1 MAFNNI
7 DVLRLGKLTQILF
20 SKGVLYQGSEDT
32 REWEQIQAMKVTDQ
46 AARELRFMLQKS
58 LGPAASQY
66 RNPGVSNRE
75 FPQAQQA
82 TVEEF
87 VAKFKEMNTTLK
99 LEYQLWERALM
110 AKNAKYM
117 EPLAL
122 EVQSKAVAQKRV
134 MCFDLYEDGT
144 GVRGT
149 AASVDDTDLAADGR
163 IVVTLQ
169 DTDTARGH
177 VGAFEQDDLLL
188 AYSQTGV
195 AVVPTGGAP
204 TGTYYAL
211 KVVDKDFDAATV
223 TFDVVDSS
231 ETVITGF
238 AASNIVNTNVFYRVG
253 QPTIPNLTTI
263 SDYGSATEVLVG
275 LESLAATDGRNVWG
289 ITMDGP
295 YKGSVYDAGGDPMD
309 AILFD
314 KALSRGKRRVGQGR
328 YKYKKACM
336 ADEVHTQLID
346 SRETDR
352 RFLQVTDN
360 KRGTTYFAYQHRND
374 LVECYTS
381 EFVSKHRVWMLP
393 ERSSGEKVLEFHGSD
408 WKSVKVPGGSEFH
421 LNASANGGYT
431 NDIVSYMRGIGVIIC
446 RHPAAIVGLRNFT
459 LSV

>member
-1 MAFNNI
+1 VSFNNI

-75 FPQAQQA
+75 FPRAQQA

-87 VAKFKEMNTTLK
+87 TAKFKEMNTTLK

-134 MCFDLYEDGT
+134 MCFDLYSDGT
-144 GVRGT
+144 GVRGE
-149 AASVDDTDLAADGR
+149 AASADDTDIASGVT
-163 IVVTLQ
+163 VVTLA

-177 VGAFEQDDLLL
+177 VGAFEQDDLVL
-188 AYSQTGV
+188 AYTQAGV
-195 AVVPTGGAP
+195 AVVPTGGAAASF
-204 TGTYYAL
+204 YAW
-211 KVVDKDFDAATV
+211 KVTDKDFDNDTV
-223 TFDVVDSS
+223 TLTAVDQD
-231 ETVITGF
+231 ENTIVPT
-238 AASNIVNTNVFYRVG
+238 ASNIVATNAFYRVG
-253 QPTIPNLTTI
+253 QPTIPNLTSI
-263 SDYGSATEVLVG
+263 SDYGTATEALVG
-275 LESLAATDGRNVWG
+275 LESLAATDSRSVWG
-289 ITMDGP
+289 ITMTGA

-352 RFLQVTDN
+352 RFMQVSDN

-393 ERSSGEKVLEFHGSD
+393 ERSSGEKVLEYHGSD
-408 WKSVKVPGGSEFH
+408 WKAVKVPGGSEFH

-446 RHPAAIVGLRNFT
+446 RHPAAIVGIRNFS

>member
-7 DVLRLGKLTQILF
+7 DVLKLGKLTQILF

-32 REWEQIQAMKVTDQ
+32 REWEQIQSLKVTDQ

-66 RNPGVSNRE
+66 RNPGQSNRE
-75 FPQAQQA
+75 FPRAQQA

-87 VAKFKEMNTTLK
+87 IAKFKEMNTTLK

-122 EVQSKAVAQKRV
+122 EVQSKAIAQKRV
-134 MCFDLYEDGT
+134 MCFDFYADGT
-144 GVRGT
+144 GVRGQ
-149 AASVDDTDLAADGR
+149 AASVDTTALAASGR
-163 IVVTLQ
+163 IVVTLL
-169 DTDTARGH
+169 DTDAARGH
-177 VGAFEQDDLLL
+177 VGAFEQDDHLL
-188 AYSQTGV
+188 AYSATAV
-195 AVVPTGGAP
+195 AQNPSGGAP
-204 TGTYYAL
+204 TGTFYAL
-211 KVVDKDFDAATV
+211 RVADKSFEDATV
-223 TFDVVDSS
+223 SFDVID
-231 ETVITGF
+231 ENGTVITGF
-238 AASNIVNTNVFYRVG
+238 TSSGIVANSNFYRVG

-263 SDYGSATEVLVG
+263 TDYGTASEVLVG
-275 LESLAATDGRNVWG
+275 LESLAAADGRNVWG
-289 ITMDGP
+289 ITMSGA
-295 YKGSVYDAGGDPMD
+295 YKGSVLDAGGDPMD

-314 KALSRGKRRVGQGR
+314 KALSSGKRRVGQGR

-352 RFLQVTDN
+352 RFNQVTDN

-374 LVECYTS
+374 SVECYTS
-381 EFVSKHRVWMLP
+381 EFVSKHRTWMLP
-393 ERSSGEKVLEFHGSD
+393 ERASGEKVLEYHGSD
-408 WKSVKVPGGSEFH
+408 WKAVKVPGGSEFH

-431 NDIVSYMRGIGVIIC
+431 NDIVSYMRGIGVIIA
-446 RHPAAIVGLRNFT
+446 RHPAAIIGIRNYT
-459 LSV
+459 LAV